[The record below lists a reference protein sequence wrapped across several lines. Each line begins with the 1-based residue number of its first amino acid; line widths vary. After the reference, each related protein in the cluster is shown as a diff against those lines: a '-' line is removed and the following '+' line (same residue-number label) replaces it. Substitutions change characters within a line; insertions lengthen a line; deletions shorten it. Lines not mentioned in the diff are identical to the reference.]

1 MCEHENEPVK
11 AENQELESNIK
22 TELQALEK
30 IKTDLSKSKEKKINF
45 ETEIRSHEIEI
56 MVIKK
61 EIASV
66 QLHIDV

>member
-1 MCEHENEPVK
+1 LCEHENEPVK

-30 IKTDLSKSKEKKINF
+30 IKTELSKSKEKKINF
-45 ETEIRSHEIEI
+45 ETEIRGHEIEI
-56 MVIKK
+56 NVIKK